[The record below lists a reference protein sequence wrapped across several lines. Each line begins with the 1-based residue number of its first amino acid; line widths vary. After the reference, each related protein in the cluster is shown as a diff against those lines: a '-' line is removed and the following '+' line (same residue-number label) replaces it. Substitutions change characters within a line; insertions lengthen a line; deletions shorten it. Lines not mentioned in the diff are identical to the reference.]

1 MGRAWLE
8 SPRRIAIIT
17 VRGLH
22 QATKRSRLS
31 SITKGGDLMKR
42 RTIAASFV
50 FAWLLTAGGA
60 RAAQSTQSSASPSS
74 STSSP
79 PKATSHKHK
88 HYAKRQP
95 PGQKAPAPDRIS
107 EIQSALAREGYYQG
121 DPTGKFDSAT
131 LTALEK
137 FQSANGLGSSGK
149 LDAPTLQKLGL
160 GSDVAGV
167 SAPKPVVPS
176 CCAAKP
182 VAPGS
187 TAGASCCSATSN
199 PQTQSPNAVSP
210 NATPSVAPSDT
221 KPEPK

>member
-1 MGRAWLE
+1 
-8 SPRRIAIIT
+8 
-17 VRGLH
+17 
-22 QATKRSRLS
+22 
-31 SITKGGDLMKR
+31 MKR
-42 RTIAASFV
+42 RTIAGSFM

-60 RAAQSTQSSASPSS
+60 RAAQTSQSSPPPSS

-95 PGQKAPAPDRIS
+95 PGQKAPLPDRIS

-160 GSDVAGV
+160 GSDIAGV
-167 SAPKPVVPS
+167 GAPRPVVPS

-187 TAGASCCSATSN
+187 TAGANCCSATSTSN
-199 PQTQSPNAVSP
+199 PQTQSSSAVSP
-210 NATPSVAPSDT
+210 NAATSVPPSET